1 MDFLSTLGPWMYPL
15 AFVSVILLL
24 DIVRAG
30 VAIASIDGDMPAS
43 GAPHHSVIV
52 WGFLASVVG
61 LLGTVIGFGRV
72 AIGARAA
79 TGAER
84 AELEGMLAIMW
95 EGVMVIVTPVTA
107 GLWLFT
113 VALIAWLILQYAL
126 ARKLR

>member
-15 AFVSVILLL
+15 ALVSVVLLI

-30 VAIASIDGDMPAS
+30 LAIASMEREMPAA
-43 GAPHHSVIV
+43 GPPHHSVIV
-52 WGFLASVVG
+52 WGFVASVVG

-113 VALIAWLILQYAL
+113 FALIAWLCLQYAL